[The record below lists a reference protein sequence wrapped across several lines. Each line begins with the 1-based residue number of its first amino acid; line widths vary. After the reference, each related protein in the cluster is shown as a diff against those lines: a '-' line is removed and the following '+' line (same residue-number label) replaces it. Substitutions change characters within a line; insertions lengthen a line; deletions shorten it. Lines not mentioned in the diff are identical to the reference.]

1 MHGLILPFDGKTP
14 EIDETA
20 WVAPTATVIGDTVI
34 GPEASI
40 WYGCTV
46 RGDVNHIRIGT
57 RSNLQDNSVIHVDA
71 AAWPTI
77 IGDDVLIGH
86 MCLIHGCTIGDGAFI
101 GMRACIMDGAVIEPG
116 AMVAAG
122 ALVTPGRVVPT
133 GQIWAGN
140 PAKYLRDLD
149 EDQLRWMK
157 DATPRYAGYAAQH
170 RAIVEA
176 EGRKTGES

>member
-1 MHGLILPFDGKTP
+1 MSGIILPWEGTTP
-14 EIDETA
+14 DIHPS
-20 WVAPTATVIGDTVI
+20 VFIAPTATVIGDTVI
-34 GPEASI
+34 GEESSI

-46 RGDVNHIRIGT
+46 RGDVNHIRIGK

-86 MCLIHGCTIGDGAFI
+86 MCLIHGCTIGEGAFI

-140 PAKYLRDLD
+140 PAKYMRDLD
-149 EDQLRWMK
+149 DKQLEWMK
-157 DATPRYAGYAAQH
+157 NATPRYAGYAARH
-170 RAIVEA
+170 KANVEA
-176 EGRKTGES
+176 AGL